1 MSCLKCRLLGLGAQK
16 SNIAIAQYSI
26 QFTILPQ
33 KKQILQSLLTRSQ
46 MMELVREAQYP
57 KNHNGSSLIFFL
69 NPNAQAEMALT
80 CNTPTSTKLVGLQ
93 VMCHH
98 TLARPSVYKD
108 VTFTLKTQRRNSRL
122 QQVLGS
128 KLTHEDQR
136 GSTKLST
143 LYDTIMSTPNT
154 ASPENYLQT
163 CLRRKLHDIFQTFPS
178 TSVELHHPPSRA
190 CNQATPA
197 EPSM

>member
-1 MSCLKCRLLGLGAQK
+1 
-16 SNIAIAQYSI
+16 
-26 QFTILPQ
+26 
-33 KKQILQSLLTRSQ
+33 
-46 MMELVREAQYP
+46 
-57 KNHNGSSLIFFL
+57 
-69 NPNAQAEMALT
+69 MALT

-136 GSTKLST
+136 GSTKL
-143 LYDTIMSTPNT
+143 DTIMSTPNT
-154 ASPENYLQT
+154 ASPENSLDLFKT
-163 CLRRKLHDIFQTFPS
+163 K
-178 TSVELHHPPSRA
+178 
-190 CNQATPA
+190 AT
-197 EPSM
+197 